1 MHTLHTKSFEL
12 FKYLVDTIITVK
24 ITYKPAII
32 IKAKKRYLT
41 MKILN
46 D

>member
-32 IKAKKRYLT
+32 IKAKINARKGFLR
-41 MKILN
+41 
-46 D
+46 